1 MRYRNLIIGSILGAI
16 IGATLGFAIGIV
28 SDGGQSGREPT
39 TTSTIFLAIFVSLVS
54 LGAVGG
60 MAGAQVGAIEATDL
74 DVALDS
80 RPNWPGDSIDVQV
93 SLCPTKRFH
102 VRRGQVRLVCLET
115 FYENAEEGVSK
126 KSSELYLLELPF
138 LGREHVLKG
147 ISYSE
152 SFKFLIPDD
161 ASPSLH
167 SGYEKPGA
175 DISWRVEAAL
185 DIVGGLDIR
194 QARTVTVLP
203 LMPDHAPPAIE
214 DKVVFDECV
223 ACLPLSSTRVPAGD
237 TVDGKFSIQTR
248 QDFRVHGIRVELECW
263 EKAGVKE
270 KRTVKDVVSLKGGN
284 WLSGDLLTAN
294 QTLEWPIRLQVPE
307 NALPSTAVYHTQVV
321 WRVKGILD
329 RGIRRNLVVQQPIQV
344 FIDHADS

>member
-39 TTSTIFLAIFVSLVS
+39 TTSTILTSTIFNAIFFAL
-54 LGAVGG
+54 VGG
-60 MAGAQVGAIEATDL
+60 FFGAQVGAIDGTDL
-74 DVALDS
+74 NLALDS
-80 RPNWPGDSIDVQV
+80 RPIWPGDSIDVQV

-115 FYENAEEGVSK
+115 YYENIYEGVSE

-147 ISYSE
+147 LSYSE

-167 SGYEKPGA
+167 SDEEPGA

-185 DIVGGLDIR
+185 DIVGRLDIR

-223 ACLPLSSTRVPAGD
+223 ACLPLSSTRVPAGG
-237 TVDGKFSIQTR
+237 TVDGKFSIQMR
-248 QDFRVHGIRVELECW
+248 QDLRVHGIRVERECW
-263 EKAGVKE
+263 VRAGVKD
-270 KRTVKDVVSLKGGN
+270 KRTVKDVVSLKGET

-294 QTLEWPIRLQVPE
+294 QVQEWPIRLQVPK
-307 NALPSTAVYHTQVV
+307 NAFPSMETDHTQVV

-329 RGIRRNLVVQQPIQV
+329 RGIRRNLVVQQQIQV
-344 FIDHADS
+344 FIDPADS